1 VSLFVDTS
9 AWYAAA
15 DKGDR
20 SHARAKV
27 LLSEGERLVTSDH
40 VLVET
45 WILLR
50 HRLHRTAAERFWEGL
65 RAGAASI
72 EAVSPADLQVAWAVG
87 DRFPDQDFSI
97 VDRTSFAVMQ
107 RLGIARVASFDE
119 DFAVYRFGR
128 NGKRAFEVVR

>member
-15 DKGDR
+15 DRGDR
-20 SHARAKV
+20 SHARAKAF
-27 LLSEGERLVTSDH
+27 LSAGERLVTSDH
-40 VLVET
+40 VLTET

-65 RAGAASI
+65 RSGAACV
-72 EAVSPADLQVAWAVG
+72 ETVSPADLQVAWAVG
-87 DRFPDQDFSI
+87 ERFSDQDFSI

-107 RLGIARVASFDE
+107 RLGIARVATFDK
-119 DFAVYRFGR
+119 DFAVFRYGR
-128 NGKRAFEVVR
+128 NDKQAFEIVR